1 MMSACKQYGVKV
13 MLSQAVEELLSKQA
27 RNKLRHLDTVYVK
40 GSNVEQRI
48 YTYDARH
55 EGVDF
60 FLFERSPDQAD
71 LDADAYTPAI
81 WDTDQ
86 DLKSMRQHVTDEF
99 LETFHRGVEL
109 YIQGKWKEAV
119 EKMQNADDLMF
130 EEVVEQGFVEYINED
145 LGEYGKVTQT
155 SREEIERLKEEYGD
169 GASKCLIKYMQNR
182 DCIPPPEWHGVRQ
195 LMSK

>member
-27 RNKLRHLDTVYVK
+27 RSKLRHLDTVYVK
-40 GSNVEQRI
+40 GSIVEQRI

-60 FLFERSPDQAD
+60 FLFERSPEQAD
-71 LDADAYTPAI
+71 QDADAYTPAI

-99 LETFHRGVEL
+99 VETFHSGVEL
-109 YIQGKWKEAV
+109 YIQGNWKEAV
-119 EKMQNADDLMF
+119 VKIQRADDLMY
-130 EEVVEQGFVEYINED
+130 EEVVEQGFVEYMNED
-145 LGEYGKVTQT
+145 MGEYGRVTQT
-155 SREEIERLKEEYGD
+155 SIEEIERIKEEYGD
-169 GASKCLIKYMQNR
+169 GASKCLVQYMLKR
-182 DCIPPPEWHGVRQ
+182 DCVPPPDWNGVRQ